1 MGSARRSWSL
11 STIALALGAI
21 LTASGLFFLGLYLA
35 GVVDVVI
42 DQPADRS
49 WLFWGLGFAF
59 IGVTLLVGGVAMIV
73 VWRKT
78 RSDREP
84 D

>member
-1 MGSARRSWSL
+1 MGSAPRSWSL
-11 STIALALGAI
+11 STIALVLGAI
-21 LTASGLFFLGLYLA
+21 LTASGLFSLGLYLA

-49 WLFWGLGFAF
+49 WLFWGLGVAF
-59 IGVTLLVGGVAMIV
+59 IGGTLLVGGVALIV
-73 VWRKT
+73 VWWRT
-78 RSDREP
+78 RPDREP

>member
-11 STIALALGAI
+11 STIALVLGAI
-21 LTASGLFFLGLYLA
+21 LTASGLFLLGLYLA

-49 WLFWGLGFAF
+49 WLFWGLGVAF
-59 IGVTLLVGGVAMIV
+59 SGVTLLVGGVALIV
-73 VWRKT
+73 VWWRT

>member
-1 MGSARRSWSL
+1 MGSAPRSWSL
-11 STIALALGAI
+11 STIALVLGAI
-21 LTASGLFFLGLYLA
+21 LTASGLFLLGLYLA

-49 WLFWGLGFAF
+49 WLFWGLGVAF
-59 IGVTLLVGGVAMIV
+59 IGVTLLVGGVALIV
-73 VWRKT
+73 VWWRT

>member
-11 STIALALGAI
+11 STIALVLGAI
-21 LTASGLFFLGLYLA
+21 LTASGLFLLGLYLA

-49 WLFWGLGFAF
+49 WLFWGLGVAF
-59 IGVTLLVGGVAMIV
+59 IGVTLLVGGVALIV
-73 VWRKT
+73 VWWRT